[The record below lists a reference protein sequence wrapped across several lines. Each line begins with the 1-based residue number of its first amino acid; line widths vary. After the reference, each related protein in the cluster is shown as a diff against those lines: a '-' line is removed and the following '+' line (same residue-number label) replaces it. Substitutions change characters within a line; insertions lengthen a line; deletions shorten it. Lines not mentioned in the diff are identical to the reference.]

1 MTLNDHYGFLRD
13 TNASAL
19 QQKNWESDGN
29 VNRWSIAMNKLIN
42 CLLRRGVLLLVLA
55 STLFSGSMAFA
66 QNAANGKILYC
77 APVVTGV
84 VKCADGACHGP
95 SVATNNNKIKNGANN
110 PATSTGKGISF
121 AIGSVSE
128 MRALSPLST
137 TQLNDLGAFI
147 AAPSVCT
154 TAAAPGASIAPAALT
169 FASTTVGST
178 AAMQVATLTNSGTAA
193 LSITST
199 AISGTDFTISANT
212 CTAGASIAAGGALSL
227 RHLPRQPPGQERVPS
242 LSLTMP
248 HQPRVRSRFLVLASR
263 SLSAPPP
270 QHCQPPYSRSRPRT
284 LALHPP
290 RNQ

>member
-13 TNASAL
+13 TNASTL
-19 QQKNWESDGN
+19 QQKNWESDDN

-84 VKCADGACHGP
+84 VKCADRACHGS

-110 PATSTGKGISF
+110 LAASTGKGISF

-178 AAMQVATLTNSGTAA
+178 AAMRVATLTNSGTAA

-199 AISGTDFTISANT
+199 DEYGRAFWYWRRGRCRHRHRNTVNLHTRVPVHERWRDIHRAISDAK
-212 CTAGASIAAGGALSL
+212 
-227 RHLPRQPPGQERVPS
+227 
-242 LSLTMP
+242 
-248 HQPRVRSRFLVLASR
+248 
-263 SLSAPPP
+263 
-270 QHCQPPYSRSRPRT
+270 QHRNGRT
-284 LALHPP
+284 GVG
-290 RNQ
+290 RDNGYR